1 MIFLLLI
8 FNIGRVDVL
17 ADGLSVFSYVAAP
30 AVGFLLLVS
39 CLLTFVVLRAT
50 VARRESGDWPDLRA
64 IARLFSSL
72 RKETKSLIS
81 NSLFKRKEIPG
92 NGITIVVAGG
102 EEDSISNKLK
112 RWFKGVTGQKWN
124 CWPFAPTFLPLQSDH
139 SRIKFKFH
147 GGCTHWLD
155 VSTEFLPPSKRQRG
169 DSFILTSSTNDSSSD
184 GGSSEDLSQGSS
196 SNRGSSPAT
205 LVGTSSSSSRDHTS
219 GRDTQPSR
227 NQ

>member
-30 AVGFLLLVS
+30 AVGFPLLVS
-39 CLLTFVVLRAT
+39 CLLTFVVLPAT

-92 NGITIVVAGG
+92 NGITIVVAG

-112 RWFKGVTGQKWN
+112 RWFEGVTGQKWN
-124 CWPFAPTFLPLQSDH
+124 SWPFAPTFLPLQSDH
-139 SRIKFKFH
+139 SRINLKF
-147 GGCTHWLD
+147 
-155 VSTEFLPPSKRQRG
+155 TEDARIGWTSLQSSYHLQK
-169 DSFILTSSTNDSSSD
+169 DNAETLSFSRVLRMIAHLMEAAARTC
-184 GGSSEDLSQGSS
+184 L
-196 SNRGSSPAT
+196 
-205 LVGTSSSSSRDHTS
+205 RDHPPT
-219 GRDTQPSR
+219 GVHHQ
-227 NQ
+227 QH